1 MTIRDMVSILDAQV
15 LRGQAK
21 LDQSVHSACCSDLM
35 SDVLAFVNEK
45 TVLLTG
51 LTNQHV
57 IRTAE
62 ILDIRCIIYTR
73 GKIPQDEILDNA
85 DRAGLVA
92 LATKN
97 TMFTSSGLLFS
108 AGLRGAAIS
117 WNQDNPGNQN
127 E

>member
-1 MTIRDMVSILDAQV
+1 MTIRDMVSILDAKV
-15 LRGQAK
+15 LRGSAK
-21 LDQSVHSACCSDLM
+21 LDQDVFSACCSDLM

-62 ILDIRCIIYTR
+62 MLDIRCVIYAR
-73 GKIPQDEILDNA
+73 GKIPQDDILDSA
-85 DRAGLVA
+85 EQVGLVVIS
-92 LATKN
+92 TKN
-97 TMFTSSGLLFS
+97 TMFTSSGLLYS

-117 WNQDNPGNQN
+117 WEQNSSGNLYG
-127 E
+127 

>member
-1 MTIRDMVSILDAQV
+1 MTIRDMVGILDAKV
-15 LRGQAK
+15 LRGASK
-21 LDQSVHSACCSDLM
+21 LDQVVYSACCSDLM

-62 ILDIRCIIYTR
+62 MLDIRCIIYTR
-73 GKIPQDEILDNA
+73 GKSPQDDILDSA
-85 DRAGLVA
+85 EQVGLVA
-92 LATKN
+92 MSTRN
-97 TMFTSSGLLFS
+97 TMFTSSGLLYS

-117 WNQDNPGNQN
+117 WEQNCPGGLDG
-127 E
+127 